1 MKIFAHIAGPSGSG
15 KTTLGEKIKKK
26 FPFVVIKDLDEFY
39 RPYLDKGVNSSEM
52 DVKEMLKKDIVK
64 FLKENKNSIIIFTGS
79 NTITQSNDFSDAIY
93 YNIEADHKFF
103 IDIDLEV
110 VLKRRFDRHIKYML
124 DNLDHYFEKGKRK
137 GKLLIDFDLW
147 KKKIEAPYKSGY
159 YEKHDYELLDNNEI
173 YKRITRV
180 LKTIKIPK

>member
-39 RPYLDKGVNSSEM
+39 RPYLDKGNNLSVINLK
-52 DVKEMLKKDIVK
+52 DRLKKDIVK
-64 FLKENKNSIIIFTGS
+64 FLKENHNSTIIFTGS

-93 YNIEADHKFF
+93 YNIEAEHKFF

-137 GKLLIDFDLW
+137 GKLIIDFELW
-147 KKKIEAPYKSGY
+147 KRKIEAPYKSRY
-159 YEKHDYELLDNNEI
+159 YEKHNYVLLDNKEI
-173 YKRITRV
+173 YKRINKV
-180 LKTIKIPK
+180 LST